1 MGNPEPPLGGKIG
14 DWVELPDLPD
24 FFTNTKL
31 YGILREL
38 FVRRDELYPVGSI
51 YMSVND
57 VNPQLLFGGEWE
69 QIQDCFLL
77 ASGMASSGETGGEAT
92 HTLTSDEMPVHNH
105 RGANSNVV
113 YDAKGVQRMATS
125 GTGTKI
131 NLNTNLNVYGG
142 SAGGGQPHNNMPPF
156 LTVNVWK
163 RVA

>member
-1 MGNPEPPLGGKIG
+1 MGKPEPPLGSKIG

-57 VNPQLLFGGEWE
+57 VNPKLLFGGEWE

-77 ASGMASSGETGGEAT
+77 AS
-92 HTLTSDEMPVHNH
+92 V
-105 RGANSNVV
+105 
-113 YDAKGVQRMATS
+113 K
-125 GTGTKI
+125 
-131 NLNTNLNVYGG
+131 
-142 SAGGGQPHNNMPPF
+142 PF
-156 LTVNVWK
+156 
-163 RVA
+163 